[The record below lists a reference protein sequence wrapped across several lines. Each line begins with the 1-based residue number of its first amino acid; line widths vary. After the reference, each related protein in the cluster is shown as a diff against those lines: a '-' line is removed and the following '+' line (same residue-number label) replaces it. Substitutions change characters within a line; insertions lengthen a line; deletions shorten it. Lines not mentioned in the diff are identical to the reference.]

1 MCCLDAWLCDDGAS
15 CRGDAAAGRVRALFD
30 AYRGSLCA
38 AVSGCVHIHVHAMP
52 RMTAKVSLIQPWRD
66 SVCRC
71 VPGWAYR
78 DGRASMELRE
88 PDLMAAASLQVQE
101 QLYHVS
107 TQQTRHLSSSSIQN
121 V

>member
-1 MCCLDAWLCDDGAS
+1 
-15 CRGDAAAGRVRALFD
+15 
-30 AYRGSLCA
+30 
-38 AVSGCVHIHVHAMP
+38 
-52 RMTAKVSLIQPWRD
+52 
-66 SVCRC
+66 
-71 VPGWAYR
+71 
-78 DGRASMELRE
+78 MELRE